1 MGWVGNVENDAVRGV
16 GDGRSLVCGE
26 EPQTTTIN
34 FFAELG
40 RLRGWEGLGLL
51 QQDARFVKMGYG

>member
-1 MGWVGNVENDAVRGV
+1 MGCVENVEDDAVRGV

-40 RLRGWEGLGLL
+40 RL
-51 QQDARFVKMGYG
+51 